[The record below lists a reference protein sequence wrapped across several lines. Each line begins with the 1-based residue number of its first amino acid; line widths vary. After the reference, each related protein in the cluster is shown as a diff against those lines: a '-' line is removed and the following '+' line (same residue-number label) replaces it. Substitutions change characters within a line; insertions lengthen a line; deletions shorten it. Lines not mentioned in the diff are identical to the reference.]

1 MPYNSPI
8 PLFVAAKVRPYTQE
22 KLQELRA
29 AMPTPN
35 QDFSAVPVNATD
47 ETRQRSRR
55 IVGVSLGATLITT
68 LLLFA
73 AMAFAPVDAS
83 AANTCTLTSTAPVTN
98 WSDTTKWSGCAGG
111 FPGQSAAGDTAV
123 VTLGS
128 FTLNVNTFA
137 NPVILQISGSGSS
150 IPIQVASGGTL
161 TLETSSTA
169 TSNNTFTVASGGT
182 MGVELAT
189 NLSGWQSPVNLNGGT
204 FNSAGSITFING
216 SQLTVNGGTIQ
227 GGGTITIPSGG
238 AMTFAGTTGTMTLTG
253 GTTIDNFGS
262 ITLTSTSNA
271 LAINNGAII
280 KNEASGAFGLFGDA
294 PINTDNVASPLF
306 NNLGTLAKTGGT
318 ISTINVPLNN
328 SGSVSAGSA
337 SIGLAGSGTHSG
349 SFVSGSTTSIGF
361 SGSNTFNSGTSF
373 SGTAPVKFVSGTQ
386 TFNAAVTA
394 SGGIKWAGG
403 TIAGTGP
410 FNISGTSSLDGSS
423 SGMIL
428 TGVINNSG
436 TMTYAATPN
445 ALTINGVS
453 AKLETSSSGSFTIAG
468 DYDVQAVP
476 SGAGTLRIN
485 GASAQLF
492 KSAGTSGSSILA
504 YLDNAG
510 GVVTNNATGPLN
522 IAAGGKSTGTLSV
535 TSSGNIINFTNGT
548 FDDNGAVFG
557 SGTFNVAGGTLN
569 INTATTFNSVPSLN
583 ISGGTLGGTGAVSLT
598 ATPTWSGGTITG
610 SGTLTVGGSGVL
622 TITGATGAMT
632 LDGRTLTNS
641 NTILYSSSTNN
652 LTLKNSAS
660 IVNSGSF
667 TAAGSGMID
676 TDGSAVSFSN
686 NNQFTKTS
694 SGTFIVKPTFNN
706 AGSGVSVTGG
716 VLAIDSDGTSTA
728 AWNLSPG
735 TEVWFPT
742 PFATTYTWAS
752 GTTFS
757 GGKVTIDN
765 GTVAN
770 STPMTLTS
778 TNLELNG
785 GTFMNNASFTISN
798 PASFKWTDGILA
810 GAGHTII
817 TSGTTFDM
825 LSEFGARSM
834 TTHAIDNAGNATMSA
849 LTQPISLNSSSVFNN
864 TGTLDIQS
872 DGSMLTDG
880 VGINLFTN
888 TGTVKKSAGGSGF
901 RFDVQYTQSAGTT
914 DANSP
919 TSGSTIIFNNG
930 GTLSGGALQ
939 ATSSTNFVDFF
950 NGTFNVNGGSLNNGQ
965 PGALRLNGSGAAVG
979 INVANSA
986 TNFVH
991 NSGTLQ
997 GSANLTIPSGGT
1009 YTWNG
1014 GSMSG
1019 TGQLVI
1025 ASGGNLLVPGTSS
1038 QPLTLLSKTIK
1049 NSGQII
1055 YHPLTG
1061 GTSNQLTLFGT
1072 ASITNQSGGVISV
1085 TDNSAF
1091 LQSGGGTSIVNSG
1104 TFQTSGSSSVAP
1116 TITNNASGLIKA
1128 FGGMMTLMAGTSSGT
1143 LDAVSPGAVNFGVGS
1158 TFTIT
1163 GGTWGGSGGGF
1174 WVTGGDVTFSAPFSV
1189 SDFALNSGQIDG
1201 SATLTL
1207 TGSNAWG
1214 GGTMTDFGTT
1224 TNNGTLT
1231 MSNSSNTLLTNRTFN
1246 NNGTLNY
1253 QAGSGNLRIA
1263 GPFNN
1268 SGLFDWQGDGQ
1279 ITGNTFSP
1287 STFHNISGGT
1297 FQKSAGASS
1306 SSTINNVTFNNDG
1319 AVVSNT
1325 GSLNFS
1331 NAVNGT
1337 HNGSFSVPV
1346 ASTSTI
1352 QFLGTNTFN
1361 ASSSLT
1367 GAGQISFVCT
1377 CTVNSGTVNV
1387 GELDVFNSAVVAMN
1401 TPATISFF
1409 REEGNGALSGTGALT
1424 ISQGQWSG
1432 GTITGTGTMTVN
1444 TNFSMMGFSGPMTL
1458 DGRTIVNNGV
1468 LSYVDSTNGLT
1479 LANGAI
1485 ITNASSGVLDLA
1497 ATLAIGIS
1505 GINNVIANN
1514 GLLQRNANGTIG
1526 ISPAVT
1532 NTGTINANLGTLAFN
1547 GGLTQTAGSTNLLG
1561 GSISSPSTIA
1571 LSGGTLTGNGTVS
1584 AAVNNTNGIVAP
1596 GNPSTAGTLT
1606 ITGAYSQ
1613 GVNAG
1618 MNLKLGGTSN
1628 YDIVDASASGVTL
1641 GGTLAVS
1648 LFNAFVPSSGNT
1660 FDVLRFNT
1668 RSGDF
1673 GTYNLPT
1680 FAGGG
1685 SLQNAFVSGTP
1696 NVLRL
1701 TAVVTASDLMI
1712 GQSAPTTLLHN
1723 QTGTWTLTVTNGPT
1737 PVTNVVVTDT
1747 FANANFISATSVG
1760 PCTPS
1765 GSTVTCNLGS
1775 LAANQSVNVTLQL
1788 SAPNLVTISNSASV
1802 TATEFDPNTANNN
1815 TGNAFTTVLPSAD
1828 LSITNTAS
1836 GNPVNAGSSLS
1847 FAINVTNGGPD
1858 GSGALTVTNTF
1869 PAGVTSFTFSG
1880 AGWNCGALSGSTATC
1895 TNATSIANASS
1906 APTLTLT
1913 VNAPAS
1919 GPAVDS
1925 ATVSAATS
1933 DPNNGNNSA
1942 SQSVAVTAQSD
1953 VTIAK
1958 TGPASVIA
1966 GQNVVY
1972 TVTVTNNGPSSASA
1986 VNVADPTPGGL
1997 TFVSNSGG
2005 CTSAY
2010 PCALGTMTNG
2020 QTVTITSTYS
2030 TSPSSTGSI
2039 TNTATVSSTTADPA
2053 AGNNSGTKTTTV
2065 TASADLSITKSGPAS
2080 SSAGSPLVYTITV
2093 TNNGPSD
2100 AAAVSVADPTPAG
2113 TSFVSNNGACITPFP
2128 CSLGTMTPGQTK
2140 SITSTFTTPA
2150 NFTGTS
2156 VANTVTV
2163 SSSTTPDPSAANNSA
2178 TATTAFGAASADLAV
2193 TKSGPSTAA
2202 NGSTAA
2208 YTITVVNNGPAT
2220 ATNVVLNDP
2229 APAGLTFSVAT
2240 PPCITGFPCALGTLT
2255 AGQSVTITASYTVTA
2270 TSGSVTNTALVSGS
2284 SFDPISTN
2292 DSASATT
2299 TIGASTCG
2307 AQPPTLIAPASGAT
2321 VSSPVTFSWS
2331 AVAGATS
2338 YKVFA
2343 SVGGASTQ
2351 EIGSTSNTSI
2361 TLPVA
2366 GGSVTWFVQALGIDN
2381 CSNLVSATRTFTACG
2396 DGSAPLLSV
2405 VGTSSS
2411 GQSYTV
2417 QWSDAGTSSYELQE
2431 AATEAFDNPTT
2442 FQVNG
2447 TSRAFTKSAT
2457 TATAFFYRVR
2467 ALSACGQGPGPY
2479 STSQRV
2485 VVVPVTPINAQSPS
2499 ATVDINN
2506 KHVVIQSVF
2515 IPGQGAVIPFTAS
2528 ADEPW
2533 LTVTPSSGFLPAA
2546 GLTLTV
2552 SADPADLP
2560 NGTFTATIIVT
2571 FPDAIG
2577 GKIGTLDTK
2586 PPVTVPVSVSVV
2598 TPVSP
2603 TTISTPSANSLII
2616 PSVGHLDGI
2625 NSQWR
2630 SDVRIT
2636 NTAAQKLNYLLRFTP
2651 AGGDPSSVKQ
2661 TQISIA
2667 ANDTMALDDIVK
2679 NWYGVGALGDAANG
2693 VLEVRPLNTS
2703 GKGTPVSEDVSVST
2717 VTVASSRTFNQSAGG
2732 TLGQYIPAIP
2742 FANFV
2747 GKVTGDSR
2755 AGILSLQ
2762 QIAQSPSYRTNLGIV
2777 EAAGKPVSVLV
2788 SVFDTTGKNLLD
2800 LPLDLKAGEQQQL
2813 NSFLAAKNITLTDGR
2828 VEVKVTGGDG
2838 KITAYASVVDNKTTD
2853 PLLVS
2858 GVPLLQ
2864 TPAKTFVMPGVAD
2877 ISNGLANWRTDLRIF
2892 NAGADPQYVTMTLYP
2907 LNDATGA
2914 TIARSL
2920 TVNPGEVTVL
2930 DNVLA
2935 SRFGTT
2941 NAGGAMHVDTLTDAN
2956 LVVTGRTYNQVDGG
2970 GTYGQFIAAV
2980 TPADAVGKGTRTLNV
2995 LQVEDSSRYRTNLGI
3010 AEVSGKPATVEVS
3023 VFLPDSKVAP
3033 KVTIPLA
3040 ANEYR
3045 QFRVLQQLGVGTAYN
3060 ARISIKVIDGDGR
3073 ITAYGSVIDMQTQ
3086 DPTYVPAQ

>member
-8 PLFVAAKVRPYTQE
+8 PLFVAAKVRPHTQE
-22 KLQELRA
+22 TLQELRA

-35 QDFSAVPVNATD
+35 QGFSAVPVNSID

-55 IVGVSLGATLITT
+55 IVGVSLGATLITM
-68 LLLFA
+68 LVLFA
-73 AMAFAPVDAS
+73 AMALAPVDAN
-83 AANTCTLTSTAPVTN
+83 AANTCTLTSTAPTTN
-98 WSDTTKWSGCAGG
+98 WSDPTKWSGCAGG
-111 FPGQSAAGDTAV
+111 FPGQTAAGDTAI

-150 IPIQVASGGTL
+150 IPIQVSNGGTL

-169 TSNNTFTVASGGT
+169 TSSNTFTVATGGT
-182 MGVELAT
+182 MGVDLST
-189 NLSGWQSPVNLNGGT
+189 NLSGWQSPVTLNGGT

-216 SQLTVNGGTIQ
+216 AQLTVNGGTIQ
-227 GGGTITIPSGG
+227 GGGTVTIPSGG

-262 ITLTSTSNA
+262 ITLSSASNA
-271 LAINNGAII
+271 LAINNGATI

-294 PINTDNVASPLF
+294 PINTDNVASPLI

-318 ISTINVPLNN
+318 TSIINAPLNN
-328 SGSVSAGSA
+328 SGTVSAGSA
-337 SIGLAGSGTHSG
+337 TIGLAGGGTHSG

-361 SGSNTFNSGTSF
+361 SNSNTFNSGTSF

-410 FNISGTSSLDGSS
+410 FNISGTSSLDGSN

-428 TGVINNSG
+428 TGVINNTG
-436 TMTYAATPN
+436 AMTYAATPN
-445 ALTINGVS
+445 ALTINGAS

-468 DYDVQAVP
+468 DFDVQAVP

-492 KSAGTSGSSILA
+492 KSAGTAGSSILA
-504 YLDNAG
+504 NLDNAG

-522 IAAGGKSTGTLSV
+522 IAGGGKSTGTLSV

-610 SGTLTVGGSGVL
+610 SGSLTVGGSGVL
-622 TITGATGAMT
+622 TITGSTGAMT

-694 SGTFIVKPTFNN
+694 SGTFVVKPTFNN

-716 VLAIDSDGTSTA
+716 VLAIDSDGTSSA
-728 AWNLSPG
+728 PWNLSPG

-752 GTTFS
+752 GTSFS

-770 STPMTLTS
+770 SVAMTLNS

-785 GTFMNNASFTISN
+785 GTFMNNASFTISS

-834 TTHAIDNAGNATMSA
+834 TTHVIDNAGNATMSA

-880 VGINLFTN
+880 AGINLFTN

-901 RFDVQYTQSAGTT
+901 RFDVKYTQSAGTT

-919 TSGSTIIFNNG
+919 TAGSTIIFNAG

-950 NGTFNVNGGSLNNGQ
+950 NGTFNVNGGSFAGA
-965 PGALRLNGSGAAVG
+965 GALRLVGGILNVNTPFTFPSLFNESSGS
-979 INVANSA
+979 
-986 TNFVH
+986 
-991 NSGTLQ
+991 L
-997 GSANLTIPSGGT
+997 
-1009 YTWNG
+1009 
-1014 GSMSG
+1014 
-1019 TGQLVI
+1019 
-1025 ASGGNLLVPGTSS
+1025 
-1038 QPLTLLSKTIK
+1038 
-1049 NSGQII
+1049 
-1055 YHPLTG
+1055 G
-1061 GTSNQLTLFGT
+1061 GTS
-1072 ASITNQSGGVISV
+1072 
-1085 TDNSAF
+1085 
-1091 LQSGGGTSIVNSG
+1091 
-1104 TFQTSGSSSVAP
+1104 
-1116 TITNNASGLIKA
+1116 TITIPNAAI
-1128 FGGMMTLMAGTSSGT
+1128 
-1143 LDAVSPGAVNFGVGS
+1143 
-1158 TFTIT
+1158 
-1163 GGTWGGSGGGF
+1163 
-1174 WVTGGDVTFSAPFSV
+1174 
-1189 SDFALNSGQIDG
+1189 
-1201 SATLTL
+1201 
-1207 TGSNAWG
+1207 
-1214 GGTMTDFGTT
+1214 
-1224 TNNGTLT
+1224 
-1231 MSNSSNTLLTNRTFN
+1231 FN
-1246 NNGTLNY
+1246 
-1253 QAGSGNLRIA
+1253 
-1263 GPFNN
+1263 
-1268 SGLFDWQGDGQ
+1268 
-1279 ITGNTFSP
+1279 
-1287 STFHNISGGT
+1287 
-1297 FQKSAGASS
+1297 
-1306 SSTINNVTFNNDG
+1306 
-1319 AVVSNT
+1319 
-1325 GSLNFS
+1325 
-1331 NAVNGT
+1331 
-1337 HNGSFSVPV
+1337 
-1346 ASTSTI
+1346 
-1352 QFLGTNTFN
+1352 
-1361 ASSSLT
+1361 
-1367 GAGQISFVCT
+1367 
-1377 CTVNSGTVNV
+1377 
-1387 GELDVFNSAVVAMN
+1387 
-1401 TPATISFF
+1401 
-1409 REEGNGALSGTGALT
+1409 
-1424 ISQGQWSG
+1424 WSG
-1432 GTITGTGTMTVN
+1432 GTITGGAAAPITIQSGGAMNADTTSSSLIYDTRPLVINSGGNFNWNAGANAIIFQSGAPVSVAGGFNVATNGTLGNLAAGSFAVTGTFQHTVAGTLNVTLPLNVQSGGTITSSGGGVVNLLNTSGVSHAGTFDAQSSSFIDFAAGTHQLNAGAAFSAGTGTYKVTGGTLNLN
-1444 TNFSMMGFSGPMTL
+1444 TNVSAPNFALLSGSIVGSGNLDTTSNFSWSGGQMAGTGTTTIASGIGSFTTGPLTLNRNLAISGNTTMNAPSGLSVQTTATVTNNATFDVQSGDVLCSSCTTASFVNNSTIQKNAISTTNWSVPVSGAGTANVTGGNLWFQAAANLSSIFLNGGTVQFSGSPVTIGSVSAPGLSTL
-1458 DGRTIVNNGV
+1458 IVSGGTTTV
-1468 LSYVDSTNGLT
+1468 
-1479 LANGAI
+1479 
-1485 ITNASSGVLDLA
+1485 SS
-1497 ATLAIGIS
+1497 GIS
-1505 GINNVIANN
+1505 GTGCALQVTGGTLTIN
-1514 GLLQRNANGTIG
+1514 GLSALD
-1526 ISPAVT
+1526 
-1532 NTGTINANLGTLAFN
+1532 TL
-1547 GGLTQTAGSTNLLG
+1547 S
-1561 GSISSPSTIA
+1561 
-1571 LSGGTLTGNGTVS
+1571 LSGGTLTG
-1584 AAVNNTNGIVAP
+1584 
-1596 GNPSTAGTLT
+1596 
-1606 ITGAYSQ
+1606 TGALTFS
-1613 GVNAG
+1613 GISGNNWTGGILSGSGPVTINAG
-1618 MNLKLGGTSN
+1618 MNITGSNGAMTLNRNLTNDGTIFYN
-1628 YDIVDASASGVTL
+1628 PASASQVLTVSAPASITNNGTFHIVGGFDLLGVGSPVFTNASSGTFDRSTGASSAINFGPAFVNAGNSTWSLGTTTFTNGYSQTAGTTTLTSATIGSPSPLNFTGGSFTAKGTVNGSVIINGATFNPGNSPGSVTISGDYTQSSTGILNAELNGTAAGTSYDQVIVGGNVNLNGTLNATL
-1641 GGTLAVS
+1641 GFTPA
-1648 LFNAFVPSSGNT
+1648 NNDQ
-1660 FDVLRFNT
+1660 FDVLTYAGT

-1673 GTYNLPT
+1673 ATYNLPT

-1701 TAVVTASDLMI
+1701 TAAVTASDLQI
-1712 GQSAPTTLLHN
+1712 TQSAPPSVQHGQN
-1723 QTGTWTLTVTNGPT
+1723 GIWTLTITNGPT
-1737 PVTNVVVTDT
+1737 AVTNVVVTDT
-1747 FANANFISATSVG
+1747 FANASFVSATSVG

-1775 LAANQSVNVTLQL
+1775 LSANQSVNVSLQL
-1788 SAPNLVTISNSASV
+1788 NAPNLGTITNSASV
-1802 TATEFDPNTANNN
+1802 TATEFDPNTSNNN
-1815 TGNAFTTVLPSAD
+1815 TGSASTSVLPSAD
-1828 LSITNTAS
+1828 LSVTNTAS
-1836 GNPVNAGSSLS
+1836 SNPVNAGSPLS
-1847 FAINVTNGGPD
+1847 FAINVSNAGPEPT
-1858 GSGALTVTNTF
+1858 SIVTVTNTF
-1869 PAGVTSFTFSG
+1869 PSGVTSFTFSG
-1880 AGWNCGALSGSTATC
+1880 AGWTCGPLSGGAANCSVG
-1895 TNATSIANASS
+1895 SIANGGS
-1906 APTLTLT
+1906 APTLTLSMT
-1913 VNAPAS
+1913 APAS
-1919 GPAVDS
+1919 GPAVDTAS
-1925 ATVSAATS
+1925 VPAVAS

-1942 SQSVAVTAQSD
+1942 SQSVTVTAQSD
-1953 VTIAK
+1953 VTITK
-1958 TGPASVIA
+1958 TGPASIIA
-1966 GQNVVY
+1966 GQNIVY

-2005 CTSAY
+2005 CTTAY

-2030 TSPSSTGSI
+2030 TSPSSTTSI
-2039 TNTATVSSTTADPA
+2039 TNTATVSSTTGDPA
-2053 AGNNSGTKTTTV
+2053 AGNNSATKTTTV

-2140 SITSTFTTPA
+2140 TITSTFTTPA
-2150 NFTGTS
+2150 NFAGTS
-2156 VANTVTV
+2156 VANTATV
-2163 SSSTTPDPSAANNSA
+2163 SSSTTPDPNAANNSA

-2193 TKSGPSTAA
+2193 TKSGPATAA

-2229 APAGLTFSVAT
+2229 APAGLTFASAT
-2240 PPCITGFPCALGTLT
+2240 APCITGFPCALGTLT

-2284 SFDPISTN
+2284 TFDPISTN

-2307 AQPPTLIAPASGAT
+2307 AQPPTLIAPASSAT

-2343 SVGGASTQ
+2343 SIGGASTQ
-2351 EIGSTSNTSI
+2351 EIGSTGSTSI

-2366 GGSVTWFVQALGIDN
+2366 GGSVTWFVQALGIQN

-2431 AATEAFDNPTT
+2431 AATVAFDNPTT

-2479 STSQRV
+2479 STPQRV
-2485 VVVPVTPINAQSPS
+2485 VVVPVTPIDAQSPS

-2506 KHVVIQSVF
+2506 KHVVIQTVF
-2515 IPGQGAVIPFTAS
+2515 IPGQGASIPFTAS

-2533 LTVTPSSGFLPAA
+2533 LTVTPSNGFLPAA

-2571 FPDAIG
+2571 FPDALG

-2661 TQISIA
+2661 TQVSIA

-2747 GKVTGDSR
+2747 GKVTGDAR

-2762 QIAQSPSYRTNLGIV
+2762 QIAQSPTYRTNLGIV

-2828 VEVKVTGGDG
+2828 VEVKITGGDG

-2995 LQVEDSSRYRTNLGI
+2995 LQVEDSTRYRTNLGI

-3060 ARISIKVIDGDGR
+3060 ARIAIKVIDGDGR